1 MSKRCRLSIRVA
13 LVRSTSPSRRSQ
25 RGRVLGLSADQGV
38 CAIER
43 PLRRLSKTH
52 SRHTGQV
59 VKANKVVQVQE
70 ARPTR
75 CARRAGRSHSSPQA
89 RLFRAHDL
97 QSTVL
102 SNCHSALGCSIL
114 LRSIHLLGVQ
124 GWLQRTSATEPIW
137 ARSESV
143 RGLSAYGTARF
154 ATCAGTASANPFRF
168 GHLRHV
174 HRRHEVEHGR
184 KLRGVYSSISR
195 RIPVGGLVHADETK
209 VRIEGV
215 SDFYDAVPRPRRDHD
230 IRPPIVL
237 RD

>member
-13 LVRSTSPSRRSQ
+13 LVRSTSPSARSQ

-38 CAIER
+38 CAVER
-43 PLRRLSKTH
+43 PLRRLSKRTRATRP
-52 SRHTGQV
+52 SRESKQGSASPRGA
-59 VKANKVVQVQE
+59 AN
-70 ARPTR
+70 AL
-75 CARRAGRSHSSPQA
+75 RAVRSHSSPQA
-89 RLFRAHDL
+89 RLFRAHGL

-124 GWLQRTSATEPIW
+124 GWLQRTSTTEPIW

-154 ATCAGTASANPFRF
+154 ATSAGTASANPFRF
-168 GHLRHV
+168 GHLHHV
-174 HRRHEVEHGR
+174 HRRHEVAHGR

-195 RIPVGGLVHADETK
+195 RIAVGCLVHADETK

-230 IRPPIVL
+230 IRPSIAL